1 MRGIL
6 PRTIVAL
13 AFIAL
18 SSCQKKEAAG
28 DAVGEAQSPA
38 TMGQVAPTASSGG
51 SQQQHDT
58 LAYEH
63 TVNVELGKEALAGRL
78 SAIEAA
84 CRADVASR
92 CAILESSLR
101 WSAALPT
108 ASIRM
113 RLARGGV
120 DSLIDL
126 ASKDGKITARSTQAE
141 DLAQPVAD
149 TERQLALLGLHRDRL
164 TEIMKSRDL
173 KIDQLITVSRE
184 LASVQSQIESLS
196 SAHATLVRRIDTDL
210 LTIDLTP
217 PPADFEFE
225 STPVRDAMRQF
236 GSDFREA
243 VATVVYFVAWLI
255 PWLFV
260 ILPGLVLL
268 RMFWRWVG
276 RWLGRFE
283 RGGQAVADSGR
294 ST

>member
-1 MRGIL
+1 M
-6 PRTIVAL
+6 VAL
-13 AFIAL
+13 ILIVL
-18 SSCQKKEAAG
+18 SACQQKEAADG
-28 DAVGEAQSPA
+28 PAGTTQSPS
-38 TMGQVAPTASSGG
+38 TQGVAGNT
-51 SQQQHDT
+51 QQQPDT

-63 TVNVELGKEALAGRL
+63 TVAVELGKEGVAGRL
-78 SAIEAA
+78 AEIEAA
-84 CRADVASR
+84 CRADVASH

-101 WSAALPT
+101 WSASLPT

-120 DSLIDL
+120 DGLINL
-126 ASKDGKITARSTQAE
+126 ASKDGKITARSSQAE

-149 TERQLALLGLHRDRL
+149 TERQLALLAVHRDRL

-184 LASVQSQIESLS
+184 LAGVQSQIDALS
-196 SAHATLVRRIDTDL
+196 NARANLLRRIDTDL

-217 PPADFEFE
+217 PPGDFQFE
-225 STPVRDAMRQF
+225 STPVKDALRQF
-236 GSDFREA
+236 GSDFSEA
-243 VATVVYFVAWLI
+243 VAAVVYVVAWLI
-255 PWLFV
+255 PWLFL

-283 RGGQAVADSGR
+283 RGGKAVA
-294 ST
+294 

>member
-1 MRGIL
+1 MRGVL
-6 PRTIVAL
+6 RGTIVAL

-18 SSCQKKEAAG
+18 SSCQKKEAADG
-28 DAVGEAQSPA
+28 PVGEAQSSATKELAAPA
-38 TMGQVAPTASSGG
+38 GPVGG
-51 SQQQHDT
+51 SPEQRDT

-63 TVNVELGKEALAGRL
+63 TVAVELGKDGVADRL
-78 SAIEAA
+78 KEIESA

-101 WSAALPT
+101 WSSSLPS

-120 DSLIDL
+120 DSLVDL

-149 TERQLALLGLHRDRL
+149 TERQLALLGVHRDRL

-184 LASVQSQIESLS
+184 LAGVQSQIEALS
-196 SAHATLVRRIDTDL
+196 SSHANLIRRIDTDL

-217 PPADFEFE
+217 PLQDFEFE
-225 STPVRDAMRQF
+225 STPVKDAVRQF
-236 GSDFREA
+236 GRDFREA
-243 VATVVYFVAWLI
+243 VATVIYFVAWLI
-255 PWLFV
+255 PWLFL

-283 RGGQAVADSGR
+283 RGGKAVA
-294 ST
+294 

>member
-1 MRGIL
+1 M
-6 PRTIVAL
+6 IVAL

-18 SSCQKKEAAG
+18 GGCQKKEAAAG
-28 DAVGEAQSPA
+28 DAGEAHSPS
-38 TMGQVAPTASSGG
+38 TMGQVAPTGSSGG
-51 SQQQHDT
+51 SQQQRDT

-63 TVNVELGKEALAGRL
+63 TVAVELGKEAVSGRL
-78 SAIEAA
+78 GEIEAA
-84 CRADVASR
+84 CRGDGASR

-101 WSAALPT
+101 WFAGLPS

-113 RLARGGV
+113 RLAPGGV

-126 ASKDGKITARSTQAE
+126 ASKEGKITARSTQAE

-149 TERQLALLGLHRDRL
+149 TERQLALLGVHRDRL

-173 KIDQLITVSRE
+173 KIDQLITASRE
-184 LASVQSQIESLS
+184 LASVQSQIDALS

-217 PPADFEFE
+217 PLADFQSE
-225 STPVRDAMRQF
+225 STPVKDAVRQF
-236 GSDFREA
+236 GRDFREA
-243 VATVVYFVAWLI
+243 MATVIYFVAWLI

-276 RWLGRFE
+276 RWLNRFE
-283 RGGQAVADSGR
+283 RGGRAVAQSARG
-294 ST
+294 T